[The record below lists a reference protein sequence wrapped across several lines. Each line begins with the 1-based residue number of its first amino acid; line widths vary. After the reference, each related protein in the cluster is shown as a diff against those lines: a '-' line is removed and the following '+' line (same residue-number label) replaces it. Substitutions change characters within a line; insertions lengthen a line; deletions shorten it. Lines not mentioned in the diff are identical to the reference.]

1 MCVSNL
7 TLTVAYLQ
15 KLPLVLW
22 LPATLLS
29 TFIPFPCRSF
39 RRKKKTCRW
48 QFRNTTTC
56 TIISIYQTTS
66 GYFFKSLPPDKVPF
80 LCSIAADLLVNPC
93 EEILHPGVH
102 TVLAFI
108 SASNT
113 PACDTMKTVQPRS
126 ILAHHWSA
134 AISLAWIHSPFSQS
148 CTNHWCMNTVLL
160 ISLFACTLTYH
171 RNGRYLQLVWLISTR
186 RQCTPTCDNTRIS
199 NNWITRW

>member
-56 TIISIYQTTS
+56 TIISIDQITS
-66 GYFFKSLPPDKVPF
+66 EYFFKSLPLIKF
-80 LCSIAADLLVNPC
+80 HFYAQLLLICLLIHVRRYFTLAYTPYLPLSAHPTPQLVTPWRLYSPEASLHTIGPPLSPWHESTPPSVNPAQ
-93 EEILHPGVH
+93 I
-102 TVLAFI
+102 I
-108 SASNT
+108 
-113 PACDTMKTVQPRS
+113 D
-126 ILAHHWSA
+126 
-134 AISLAWIHSPFSQS
+134 AWIPY
-148 CTNHWCMNTVLL
+148 CL
-160 ISLFACTLTYH
+160 
-171 RNGRYLQLVWLISTR
+171 
-186 RQCTPTCDNTRIS
+186 
-199 NNWITRW
+199 